1 MSNNKKKG
9 IKIHNYIKGGK
20 IKKTSAL
27 IPSQY
32 LKKGDSDKVLARLQI
47 GELVIPKK
55 HVKKITKY
63 LKDEKIKLPNM

>member
-1 MSNNKKKG
+1 MTHSQNKW
-9 IKIHNYIKGGK
+9 KINFY
-20 IKKTSAL
+20 KKTKTCQNEL

-47 GELVIPKK
+47 GEIVIPKK